1 MWSYKD
7 RMLLHDGCHIG
18 HCLIMWHFSIHCT
31 IPILDYAVVMVV
43 AGLVVAVPA
52 VAVAVLAAA
61 AVVVVLVVVYVLTQ
75 QI

>member
-1 MWSYKD
+1 
-7 RMLLHDGCHIG
+7 
-18 HCLIMWHFSIHCT
+18 MWHFSIHCT